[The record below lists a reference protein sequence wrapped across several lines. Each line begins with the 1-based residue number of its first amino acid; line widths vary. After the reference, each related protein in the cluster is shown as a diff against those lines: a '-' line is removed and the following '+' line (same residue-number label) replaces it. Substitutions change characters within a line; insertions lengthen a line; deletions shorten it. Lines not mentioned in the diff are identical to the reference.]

1 MVSIFFG
8 VSTFLEIFSLLFP
21 LTVTLRI
28 YFFFPYTAFIF
39 ALPIFLP
46 LICIFCLYFPFFF
59 IDIFFFPDII
69 FHTTLYFAFFNFTVF
84 FFPTFTEILVLLNI
98 DFFDAALTVIEPL
111 GTKHVINDIVTA
123 TAIAFFIII
132 FLFKILPPFLQ

>member
-1 MVSIFFG
+1 VFSIFFG

-69 FHTTLYFAFFNFTVF
+69 FHTTLYFAFFNFTENYIYF
-84 FFPTFTEILVLLNI
+84 IMIIGQELCFLN
-98 DFFDAALTVIEPL
+98 PL
-111 GTKHVINDIVTA
+111 HIY
-123 TAIAFFIII
+123 
-132 FLFKILPPFLQ
+132 